1 MKVKIFSIL
10 VLSAG
15 LFLTACNRS
24 QGNNEQAKN
33 ELSGAIRIDG
43 SSTVFPITEAVAEE
57 LRAVHPKV
65 KVTVGV
71 SGTGGGFKKFSRG
84 ETDISDASRPI
95 KKKEIKS
102 CKENNINYIE
112 LTVAYDGLAVL
123 VNPENDWVDYFTIE
137 ELKRLWEPQAQGIIM
152 KWSQIREGWP
162 DKEIHLF
169 GPGVA
174 SGTYDYF
181 TEAIIGESGASRGDF
196 TASEDDN
203 VLVQGIAGDKYGL
216 GFFGLAYYAENSD
229 RLKLVGV
236 DNGNGAISPSL
247 ETVKNGTYAPLSRPL
262 FIYVNS
268 TAVARPE
275 VIAFVDFYIENAAQ
289 LAKEVGYI
297 PLPTAEYDKQVE
309 KFKSFVLKNKGE

>member
-1 MKVKIFSIL
+1 MRLLFVFSL
-10 VLSAG
+10 G
-15 LFLTACNRS
+15 LFLTACNS
-24 QGNNEQAKN
+24 PQEGGEHPTATLKGNIKV
-33 ELSGAIRIDG
+33 DG

-57 LRAVHPKV
+57 FRTVHPKV
-65 KVTVGV
+65 KTTIGV

-95 KKKEIKS
+95 KQKEIDA
-102 CKENNINYIE
+102 CKANKITYVE

-123 VNPENDWVDYFTIE
+123 INPKNDWVDFFTVE
-137 ELKRLWEPQAQGIIM
+137 ELKKLWEPAAQGKIM
-152 KWSQIREGWP
+152 KWNQIRAGWP

-181 TEAIIGESGASRGDF
+181 TEAIVGESGSSRGDF

-203 VLVQGIAGDKYGL
+203 VLVQGIVGDKYGL
-216 GFFGLAYYAENSD
+216 GFFGLAYYAENKD

-236 DNGNGAISPSL
+236 DNGNGAVKPSL
-247 ETVKNGTYAPLSRPL
+247 ETVKNGSYSPLSRPL

-275 VIAFVDFYIENAAQ
+275 VISFIDFYLENAPQ
-289 LAKEVGYI
+289 LSKEVGYI
-297 PLPTAEYDKQVE
+297 PLPASEYDKQ
-309 KFKSFVLKNKGE
+309 KSNFKQFAQ